1 MIIRSTLTLDRIRDI
16 TGEVSEA
23 RYAGNVTLWRD
34 ARTVRHSRNGI
45 TVSART
51 VVRDSREA
59 GARRSAAGRRMPV
72 ACWHATRDVLA
83 AIFDADPDAVVT
95 TAMARY
101 DGRDGFHRTFPGTAG
116 RNVGSMIAPAYIE
129 EMCDC
134 SGEVRDW
141 TYGETGAVQ

>member
-1 MIIRSTLTLDRIRDI
+1 MIIRSALTLDRIRDI

-23 RYAGNVTLWRD
+23 RYAGNVTL
-34 ARTVRHSRNGI
+34 ARGAHTVRHTRNGL
-45 TVSART
+45 TVSLRT

-59 GARRSAAGRRMPV
+59 GARRSGSGRRMPA

-83 AIFDADPDAVVT
+83 AMFDADPDAVVT

-101 DGRDGFHRTFPGTAG
+101 DGRDGFHRTFPGTADH
-116 RNVGSMIAPAYIE
+116 NVGSMIAPASIE
-129 EMCDC
+129 EMCEC
-134 SGEVRDW
+134 PGEVRDW